1 MRSAVLAGLVLLAGC
16 QGGQDSAP
24 VAASDG
30 PTATAAASPVLP
42 GLPDPPPNI
51 PQYQALGTEPFW
63 SLTSSPGSL
72 RYSSPEALDGI
83 SFRVRTEFDGE
94 VTRYTGTLQG
104 KPVVLEIKPGT
115 CSDGMSDTVYP
126 YKAAFTWGE
135 RTEQGCARR
144 Q

>member
-1 MRSAVLAGLVLLAGC
+1 MRSTVLAGLVLLAGC

-24 VAASDG
+24 VTASDA
-30 PTATAAASPVLP
+30 PAATAAVSPVLP
-42 GLPDPPPNI
+42 EPPPNT

-63 SLTSSPGSL
+63 SLASSPGSL

-83 SFRVRTEFDGE
+83 TFQVTTAFEGE
-94 VTRYTGTLQG
+94 VTRYTGALQG

-126 YKAAFTWGE
+126 YKAAFTWGD
-135 RTEQGCARR
+135 RTEQGCARLK
-144 Q
+144 

>member
-1 MRSAVLAGLVLLAGC
+1 MRSGVLAGLVLLAGC
-16 QGGQDSAP
+16 QSGQDSAP
-24 VAASDG
+24 VAASDA
-30 PTATAAASPVLP
+30 PAATAAASPV
-42 GLPDPPPNI
+42 LPDPPPNI

-83 SFRVRTEFDGE
+83 SFPVRTTFEGE
-94 VTRYTGTLQG
+94 VTRYAGTLQD
-104 KPVVLEIKPGT
+104 KPVVLVITPGT

-126 YKAAFTWGE
+126 YKAAFTWGG

-144 Q
+144 K